1 MMLEKDPLNFST
13 MQTKMPKGG
22 MRSRLCGIKIHHR
35 LFSIVNILCN
45 VKHAHCRLS
54 KCNGT
59 LVSPCSIPPDTQC
72 GIHQDSCSVNRLCCV
87 VSRIAFSM
95 DVPFLL
101 LSAILKTAPPAL
113 RTFRRR
119 WVAQQLNTD
128 GDIPAKSPSIFEKKK
143 IGLISQQH
151 VCHPRGQAIE
161 QTMNTPARRSLAT

>member
-1 MMLEKDPLNFST
+1 MMLEKDPFNFST

-95 DVPFLL
+95 DVPLDFIAKFPLFKVL
-101 LSAILKTAPPAL
+101 CVFSWEENYWSYDVAL
-113 RTFRRR
+113 
-119 WVAQQLNTD
+119 WL
-128 GDIPAKSPSIFEKKK
+128 
-143 IGLISQQH
+143 
-151 VCHPRGQAIE
+151 
-161 QTMNTPARRSLAT
+161 